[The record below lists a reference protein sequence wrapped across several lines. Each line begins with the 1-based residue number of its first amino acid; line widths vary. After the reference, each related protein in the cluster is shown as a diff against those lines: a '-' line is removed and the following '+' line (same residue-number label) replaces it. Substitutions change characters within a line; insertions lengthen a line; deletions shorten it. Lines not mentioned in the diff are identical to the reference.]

1 MHWQKLEYLSVLSF
15 SFLYIIVW
23 NKLMIF
29 ILNCIIFFLIIFLLL
44 LCIISTYQFIIY
56 LFGSLYKLYSKN
68 SLEILYWCTLWFR
81 VQIEVALFKAKI
93 PYLYFASYMKSPL
106 SKNLYLAS
114 LHFPGLT
121 KFQDLDSISSKKRS
135 KWAEILHEDY
145 YSQMQMIYLSIFR
158 WFFFR
163 S

>member
-1 MHWQKLEYLSVLSF
+1 
-15 SFLYIIVW
+15 
-23 NKLMIF
+23 MIF
-29 ILNCIIFFLIIFLLL
+29 ILNCLIFFLIIFFTAAMYH
-44 LCIISTYQFIIY
+44 TYQFIIY

-114 LHFPGLT
+114 FYCPGLT
-121 KFQDLDSISSKKRS
+121 KFQDLDSISSKKGQNELKFCMKTTIVKCS
-135 KWAEILHEDY
+135 
-145 YSQMQMIYLSIFR
+145 
-158 WFFFR
+158 
-163 S
+163 